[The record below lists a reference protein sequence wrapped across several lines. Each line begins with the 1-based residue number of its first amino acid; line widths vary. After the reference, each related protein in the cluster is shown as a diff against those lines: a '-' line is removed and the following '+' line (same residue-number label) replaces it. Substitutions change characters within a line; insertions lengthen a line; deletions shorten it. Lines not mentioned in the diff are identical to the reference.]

1 MLSWDD
7 FLLRSMIPVCA
18 IFLLI
23 LLLAPIAVVLQR
35 GGFSRSYSPGA
46 DEMTPPDFLAAPG
59 QMVRT
64 SDPASA
70 NNASGEAVY
79 HPPIISSL
87 QSDKPVVAA
96 HIREY
101 DYHEE
106 IPSWAHLSDYVPSGS
121 HHVVHHIVHHVG
133 GTVYST
139 SGMYDCSMGLHN
151 WRLGWSDDKKVWCCH
166 HDSAHFCVASLDF
179 VQEGSPSTS
188 APSYTSR
195 RLLPVAPPFVPSSS
209 SEPEYPLQG
218 PVPEAPDSLPTVAF
232 PGILSDPRRAFSCAS
247 LLISSNPGDLSAH
260 GTGLGP
266 VDFGPSHSIQASGVA
281 LTESGEWGPA
291 LPPASVPALLLDLPA
306 SASMLL
312 SPLELDVFEGVF
324 FVDDRPTLYPLA
336 SEALSLAR
344 QWVADDA
351 EALASGYQTA
361 VSELGPPA
369 ADPRPAKRAPKAKRP
384 SVAQIALQTA
394 ALTEVVAKI
403 STQLAALQ
411 QQAGG
416 PTAPQPEP
424 LLSALQE
431 VPLVDSQA
439 RLRQSPVSALV
450 PPYQNVPK
458 SLAATLFPPPPVRR
472 APDPLPTDQVDLDAQ
487 MEAAIIEGELPNVQ
501 EPGVLASAMMAQ
513 SRALLALVGHLA
525 QGGDAVLDSQT
536 SSSSRGAQSRQRLQ
550 SELAQLSGAFAEKVR
565 AKAAHRMTP
574 AGLSPTEQA
583 SLCRYFERYGGF
595 SRMRE
600 TGLIVYQAARAF
612 DLLTA
617 EQPRAAADALGLLL
631 VYLDQL
637 ALDSGS
643 TTVAYLMTLLPD
655 PPQGLYAEGP
665 TPPGGSLQA
674 FTPLADQSWVTSALG
689 FLREMDLIST
699 RRGRGGYD
707 PKAAKGGKVGRTEGG
722 SSRISKVSPAGGA
735 STDGSSRCL
744 SSALLADTA
753 CTDACDPGGPAPAFE
768 GEFNFS
774 AWAGALPRL
783 VLKSRTAFSHFL
795 FRTLHLQRDEALSVP
810 TALFPLP
817 LPDVFPARSKPRER
831 GGSKRGCGNV
841 RVALHCLVMALNFL
855 HAGFRP
861 PPLDSLR
868 RPPGAPHVAVFK
880 RLVGFLRAS
889 CRLGGS
895 IPFCA
900 GRRGTHLVARL
911 GELHSFLTTAGLSD
925 DAYLPHSA
933 AGAAGAKVP
942 HRTDGPDC
950 LRPYRPLDAE
960 GIVLHGSGNWDPT
973 PYLPTS
979 MRLAYLEPSILE
991 TFKGA
996 GAPAPSFDQES
1007 PDMLLR
1013 LLKIWDA
1020 RSLLQLKPGPLPDRR
1035 CTRVFGSFKSTG
1047 KFRQIGDRRGQNSY
1061 ECRLEGVSRELPA
1074 GFLLTKLTV
1083 PRFSHRLCG
1092 STTDRRDFYTQCRVS
1107 PERAARN
1114 AVKPCLPLR
1123 AFVGTT
1129 AFEHYVTWVDSR
1141 AGPHRPRASLAP
1153 RPALLDLNRPMHGC
1167 FQALFQG
1174 DASGVEFAT
1183 AAHVAFLEDTSDL
1196 QLPEKGRIVAGQPL
1210 TREGPWAGVIIDDAF
1225 SISVEEAHSASH
1237 QDGKNRASE
1246 GHEPPDPSSSERMIL
1261 KAWAAYERAGILGS
1275 PEKDTLSEDVFVIG
1289 GAQVDSSP
1297 ASVREGLVQV
1307 GTPIQKRLSLS
1318 LASLKLAGYRTTT
1331 EELTSMISGAW
1342 VSALLFRR
1350 CAMSCLGKLF
1360 GISVKEAPGPD
1371 GSKLVAL
1378 PSAVRQEL
1386 CIVSVLAPVLATNV
1400 AAPFLQEVFASDAS
1414 MKRGAYVKAP
1424 ASVSEASALWLA
1436 ADTKGFYTML
1446 DLPARAALASVGA
1459 EPLDLVASPPPFSEP
1474 RHCKDTPL
1482 VPKPVGQFFDF
1493 LEVGPGPASL
1503 CQALA
1508 ARGFS
1513 TGPHFDCSVSPHFD
1527 LLRLDAYDWLLFMI
1541 QARRLRGLM
1550 LHVPTGA
1557 LASPG
1562 PRGKA
1567 SYTPSPRVRAAQR
1580 FASRAFGAFWSAW
1593 RANLAAALVVP
1604 FRSKV
1609 RASSLWR
1616 YLCSLEGITELPG
1629 RSLHGLAK
1637 RGCSNFCLLL
1647 TGLPAIKLAAA
1658 PCGLPAFGGSLARA
1672 ESKLPAAFEAA
1683 LEEVFCRALRDQ
1695 AVEPAPRAG
1704 LESLLVNDLLA
1715 ARSWSV
1721 SASWVW
1727 RETAHINL
1735 LETRAYLKALRDLA
1749 KRGDDAR
1756 FVHIVDSAARRPLHC
1771 FDLQRT
1777 EAGSSVAQE
1786 TTSHKAWLA
1795 ERGRSLEN
1803 FLSENP
1809 PEVQALN
1816 TSLVAYGREL
1826 YDAGRHQAARVEPQD
1841 LVELIDLVFHGLR
1854 SDERLWP
1861 RLALAEKMRETW
1873 ESFLEDALHPDDL
1886 EVLRGGFR
1894 AVERSEA
1901 YATFF
1906 MNCWGGLWMAFAL
1919 ELSLHLWRLEL
1930 MSLRRLISHMGCTFL
1945 RIATVVPHALPPLQ
1959 IFVNCVFIRQRIIS
1973 SLCHSDLWEC
1983 RLIGRLIPATACVRS
1998 LVILQDHMGEGHCPA
2013 LDPQLIMRQPD
2024 SKGSVEPLAPGMAP
2038 VPPSHVPP
2046 SVMADPQP
2054 PVAADDITAPLVTE
2068 VASDSPGGV
2077 RSVPTVGS
2085 GLDSDCQKGW
2095 HQGKL
2100 RQGKAPEQGQGQ
2112 ARKPSSWESAP
2123 EQYHLD
2129 LGHAL
2134 LNQMARLLLRHERQ
2148 LQAVQQ
2154 DMKLHFFFRPDPPP
2168 SMLPLMTQV
2177 AKRWRELAD
2186 ASQLKSF
2193 LRETML
2199 RELLLQNG
2207 KKDHGMNSAGS
2218 GGCRE
2223 SDQRDVDSRLRLGS
2237 PVSSTLRDKLGTVKR
2252 VANGRGSA
2260 LEALQCPDQ
2269 LLCYP
2274 PFGSVSSRQ
2283 TGQLRMPWV
2292 NFVAFIQHSAGT
2304 EVMRFNA
2311 VGKGRW
2317 TRTVKNLMRVSWSHS
2332 KRTWCCLHDNPEYC
2346 GIVSMWTIGLLT
2358 FERLRGHWSDFE
2370 KKWCD
2375 WHNDKHYDVHP
2386 FYHGIDHSGYPMHH
2400 KTYTYHYG
2408 SSHHPAWW
2416 YGLGHDQPIH
2426 PYYSHHVV
2434 YETPE
2439 EGLPEEVTP
2448 EEGLPKET
2456 AEGETV
2462 PEEGVTEETPEGG
2475 IPAETVEGETVPAE
2489 GVTEETPEG
2498 GIPAETVEGEAVPD
2512 EAATVDEQTSEAGPA
2527 DTVAEK

>member
-1 MLSWDD
+1 M
-7 FLLRSMIPVCA
+7 
-18 IFLLI
+18 
-23 LLLAPIAVVLQR
+23 
-35 GGFSRSYSPGA
+35 
-46 DEMTPPDFLAAPG
+46 
-59 QMVRT
+59 
-64 SDPASA
+64 
-70 NNASGEAVY
+70 
-79 HPPIISSL
+79 
-87 QSDKPVVAA
+87 
-96 HIREY
+96 
-101 DYHEE
+101 
-106 IPSWAHLSDYVPSGS
+106 
-121 HHVVHHIVHHVG
+121 
-133 GTVYST
+133 
-139 SGMYDCSMGLHN
+139 
-151 WRLGWSDDKKVWCCH
+151 
-166 HDSAHFCVASLDF
+166 
-179 VQEGSPSTS
+179 
-188 APSYTSR
+188 
-195 RLLPVAPPFVPSSS
+195 
-209 SEPEYPLQG
+209 
-218 PVPEAPDSLPTVAF
+218 
-232 PGILSDPRRAFSCAS
+232 
-247 LLISSNPGDLSAH
+247 
-260 GTGLGP
+260 
-266 VDFGPSHSIQASGVA
+266 
-281 LTESGEWGPA
+281 
-291 LPPASVPALLLDLPA
+291 
-306 SASMLL
+306 
-312 SPLELDVFEGVF
+312 
-324 FVDDRPTLYPLA
+324 
-336 SEALSLAR
+336 
-344 QWVADDA
+344 
-351 EALASGYQTA
+351 
-361 VSELGPPA
+361 
-369 ADPRPAKRAPKAKRP
+369 
-384 SVAQIALQTA
+384 
-394 ALTEVVAKI
+394 
-403 STQLAALQ
+403 
-411 QQAGG
+411 
-416 PTAPQPEP
+416 
-424 LLSALQE
+424 
-431 VPLVDSQA
+431 
-439 RLRQSPVSALV
+439 
-450 PPYQNVPK
+450 
-458 SLAATLFPPPPVRR
+458 
-472 APDPLPTDQVDLDAQ
+472 
-487 MEAAIIEGELPNVQ
+487 
-501 EPGVLASAMMAQ
+501 
-513 SRALLALVGHLA
+513 
-525 QGGDAVLDSQT
+525 
-536 SSSSRGAQSRQRLQ
+536 
-550 SELAQLSGAFAEKVR
+550 
-565 AKAAHRMTP
+565 
-574 AGLSPTEQA
+574 
-583 SLCRYFERYGGF
+583 
-595 SRMRE
+595 
-600 TGLIVYQAARAF
+600 
-612 DLLTA
+612 
-617 EQPRAAADALGLLL
+617 
-631 VYLDQL
+631 
-637 ALDSGS
+637 
-643 TTVAYLMTLLPD
+643 
-655 PPQGLYAEGP
+655 
-665 TPPGGSLQA
+665 
-674 FTPLADQSWVTSALG
+674 
-689 FLREMDLIST
+689 
-699 RRGRGGYD
+699 
-707 PKAAKGGKVGRTEGG
+707 GRTEGG

-744 SSALLADTA
+744 SSAFLADTA

-991 TFKGA
+991 TFGGT

-1225 SISVEEAHSASH
+1225 AISVEEAHSASH

-1246 GHEPPDPSSSERMIL
+1246 GHEPPDPSTSERMIL
-1261 KAWAAYERAGILGS
+1261 KARAAYERAGILGS

-1580 FASRAFGAFWSAW
+1580 FASRALGAFWSAW

-1756 FVHIVDSAARRPLHC
+1756 FVHIVDSAVTLGSTLKGRSSARTLEKALKQGAALQLAGGLYPAPVFGPTRLNIADDPSRGASLREPCKHSVLAALRPVDLYTASTFRGLC
-1771 FDLQRT
+1771 RPSANWLRLSCLLIGFRSSTPLGSFLRALKEPTRTCRTSQVVANSSSFGQLAFDSTLGYPGEGPLGPRDAQDRSRQQRRSGNDLPQGRPVLART
-1777 EAGSSVAQE
+1777 RVNRARLLVDFE
-1786 TTSHKAWLA
+1786 AWLA

-1826 YDAGRHQAARVEPQD
+1826 YDAGRPYWIYSETVNSVAARAPTVRRQLQQAWDLGFSWLAMEPYSHHVPLPGILLCAILTACLVWGWVREAGLFALAWGGLLRIGEATNAKRVDLVLPRDVLFTQCFVLLRIQEPKTRLRMARHQAARVEPQD

-1861 RLALAEKMRETW
+1861 RSQQTLRKRLDAVLARLGITPHEGEK
-1873 ESFLEDALHPDDL
+1873 
-1886 EVLRGGFR
+1886 
-1894 AVERSEA
+1894 
-1901 YATFF
+1901 
-1906 MNCWGGLWMAFAL
+1906 
-1919 ELSLHLWRLEL
+1919 
-1930 MSLRRLISHMGCTFL
+1930 
-1945 RIATVVPHALPPLQ
+1945 
-1959 IFVNCVFIRQRIIS
+1959 
-1973 SLCHSDLWEC
+1973 
-1983 RLIGRLIPATACVRS
+1983 
-1998 LVILQDHMGEGHCPA
+1998 A
-2013 LDPQLIMRQPD
+2013 LDLGSFRPGGATYLLQQTED
-2024 SKGSVEPLAPGMAP
+2024 SELTRRRGRWA
-2038 VPPSHVPP
+2038 SHK
-2046 SVMADPQP
+2046 VMEIYLQ
-2054 PVAADDITAPLVTE
+2054 E
-2068 VASDSPGGV
+2068 VASITFYPRLPLPV
-2077 RSVPTVGS
+2077 REQV
-2085 GLDSDCQKGW
+2085 LRFA
-2095 HQGKL
+2095 QGFRPMLEKAKQWDA
-2100 RQGKAPEQGQGQ
+2100 QGI
-2112 ARKPSSWESAP
+2112 PSTAWYS
-2123 EQYHLD
+2123 
-2129 LGHAL
+2129 
-2134 LNQMARLLLRHERQ
+2134 LLL
-2148 LQAVQQ
+2148 
-2154 DMKLHFFFRPDPPP
+2154 
-2168 SMLPLMTQV
+2168 
-2177 AKRWRELAD
+2177 
-2186 ASQLKSF
+2186 
-2193 LRETML
+2193 
-2199 RELLLQNG
+2199 
-2207 KKDHGMNSAGS
+2207 
-2218 GGCRE
+2218 
-2223 SDQRDVDSRLRLGS
+2223 
-2237 PVSSTLRDKLGTVKR
+2237 
-2252 VANGRGSA
+2252 
-2260 LEALQCPDQ
+2260 
-2269 LLCYP
+2269 
-2274 PFGSVSSRQ
+2274 
-2283 TGQLRMPWV
+2283 
-2292 NFVAFIQHSAGT
+2292 
-2304 EVMRFNA
+2304 
-2311 VGKGRW
+2311 
-2317 TRTVKNLMRVSWSHS
+2317 
-2332 KRTWCCLHDNPEYC
+2332 
-2346 GIVSMWTIGLLT
+2346 
-2358 FERLRGHWSDFE
+2358 
-2370 KKWCD
+2370 
-2375 WHNDKHYDVHP
+2375 
-2386 FYHGIDHSGYPMHH
+2386 
-2400 KTYTYHYG
+2400 
-2408 SSHHPAWW
+2408 
-2416 YGLGHDQPIH
+2416 
-2426 PYYSHHVV
+2426 
-2434 YETPE
+2434 
-2439 EGLPEEVTP
+2439 
-2448 EEGLPKET
+2448 
-2456 AEGETV
+2456 AEG
-2462 PEEGVTEETPEGG
+2462 
-2475 IPAETVEGETVPAE
+2475 
-2489 GVTEETPEG
+2489 
-2498 GIPAETVEGEAVPD
+2498 
-2512 EAATVDEQTSEAGPA
+2512 
-2527 DTVAEK
+2527 